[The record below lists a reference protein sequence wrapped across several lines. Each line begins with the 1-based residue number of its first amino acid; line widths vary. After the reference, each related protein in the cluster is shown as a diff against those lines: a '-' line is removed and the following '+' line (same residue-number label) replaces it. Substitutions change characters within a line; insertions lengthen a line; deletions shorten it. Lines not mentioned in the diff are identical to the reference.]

1 MLILKSFFRK
11 KTTRTYFAIYTLL
24 LLVLMVLLCTKI
36 VLEDKE
42 NSLYNG
48 SYIIVNSSDNE
59 KLKEIKNIKDIKETI
74 VIKEDY
80 DNYVLVYNRNYELNN
95 NEVIISSKLKESI
108 NINENI
114 DIVLNDLNMTLLVK
128 NYENNNTYN
137 IFYISNELYDKLKNV
152 SSTSFIITLKNWQ
165 KYENTLQELRK
176 YYKSDNVMIYYNK
189 DNSSYE
195 TFIIVVNVILIAL
208 FILFSIVLIM
218 TCFNLIEDEK
228 IKNKIYYKLG
238 YPKKDLRYYV
248 IFKII
253 LLMLVSI
260 VAALF
265 LLGIIMLIYKTI

>member
-11 KTTRTYFAIYTLL
+11 KTTKTYLAIYTLL
-24 LLVLMVLLCTKI
+24 LSVLMVLLCTKI

-59 KLKEIKNIKDIKETI
+59 KLKEIKNIKDIKEAI
-74 VIKEDY
+74 MIKEDY
-80 DNYVLVYNRNYELNN
+80 DNYVLVYNRNYELNS
-95 NEVIISSKLKESI
+95 NEIIISSKLKENI

-114 DIVLNDLNMTLLVK
+114 NIVVNDANMTLLIK
-128 NYENNNTYN
+128 NYENNDTYN
-137 IFYISNELYDKLKNV
+137 IFYISNELYNKLKNNL
-152 SSTSFIITLKNWQ
+152 STSFVVNLKNWR
-165 KYENTLQELRK
+165 KYENTLQELKK
-176 YYKSDNVMIYYNK
+176 YYKSDNVIIYYNK

-195 TFIIVVNVILIAL
+195 TFIIVINVILITL
-208 FILFSIVLIM
+208 SILFFIVLIM
-218 TCFNLIEDEK
+218 TCFNLVEDEK

-238 YPKKDLRYYV
+238 YPKKKLRYYI

-253 LLMLVSI
+253 LLMLASN

-265 LLGIIMLIYKTI
+265 LLVVIMLIYKTI